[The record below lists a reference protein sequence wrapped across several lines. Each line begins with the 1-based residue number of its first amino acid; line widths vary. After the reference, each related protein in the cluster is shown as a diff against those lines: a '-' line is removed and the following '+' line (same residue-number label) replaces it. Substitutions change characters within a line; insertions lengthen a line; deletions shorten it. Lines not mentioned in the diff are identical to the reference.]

1 MAKAGVALLGLAA
14 IAYLMGSASANMI
27 LGAAAMLVL
36 GAALYVIGAGLQFFT
51 SISWEDLAKAGVALV
66 AFSAVAAGLG
76 VAAPLILI
84 GSAAMVALGAGA
96 FAFGAGMNEIVRALV
111 ELQKLGDLE
120 KVGENLGKGMES
132 LGSISDKIDLSAL
145 EDSFEDL
152 GDALE
157 ELDFE
162 QLAAFGQLGNSA
174 LKGAGEN
181 LVAGINSL
189 MGINQGINW
198 GGLEDTFEGL
208 EDSLDELD
216 LEGIQAFAKLGEEGI
231 KKAGENLI
239 AGLNS
244 FQGIDPK
251 SVITAVAPLEDIF
264 SALEDAFDELDYE
277 ELDAFGK
284 VDFSKMAANTTGLSQ
299 FAQALGNISNTSGLD
314 KLEAQFAKL
323 SEAIDGLDIDK
334 LNELGSIKPEAMGN
348 LGKLQAVFQPAQ
360 KIEEGGGAAA
370 GGAGGAGGAA
380 GAGAGG
386 GAGAGSSMSG
396 VEGKLDQLISIM
408 SSMASQPT
416 VIKFGDRFV
425 EEIRSTLNVK
435 KSYNVENTFGR
446 QA

>member
-1 MAKAGVALLGLAA
+1 VAGKGGGGMMDGIVDAVNKMDTKKMLQGAAAILILAAALYVTAKAVQEFMKVDWGAMAKAGVALLGLAA

-66 AFSAVAAGLG
+66 AFSAIAAGLG
-76 VAAPLILI
+76 FAAPFII
-84 GSAAMVALGAGA
+84 VGAAAMVALGAGA

-111 ELQKLGDLE
+111 ELQKLGDLD

-132 LGSISDKIDLSAL
+132 LGSISDKVDLSKL
-145 EDSFEDL
+145 EDSFDDL
-152 GDALE
+152 EDALE

-162 QLAAFGQLGNSA
+162 QLAAFGQLGNAS

-198 GGLEDTFEGL
+198 SGLEDTFDEL
-208 EDSLDELD
+208 EDALDELD

-251 SVITAVAPLEDIF
+251 
-264 SALEDAFDELDYE
+264 
-277 ELDAFGK
+277 
-284 VDFSKMAANTTGLSQ
+284 
-299 FAQALGNISNTSGLD
+299 
-314 KLEAQFAKL
+314 
-323 SEAIDGLDIDK
+323 
-334 LNELGSIKPEAMGN
+334 
-348 LGKLQAVFQPAQ
+348 
-360 KIEEGGGAAA
+360 
-370 GGAGGAGGAA
+370 
-380 GAGAGG
+380 
-386 GAGAGSSMSG
+386 
-396 VEGKLDQLISIM
+396 
-408 SSMASQPT
+408 
-416 VIKFGDRFV
+416 
-425 EEIRSTLNVK
+425 
-435 KSYNVENTFGR
+435 
-446 QA
+446 